1 MNVEET
7 GEGGAQGNDITTN
20 TNRLKKKRHGPQIS
34 GPKEQL

>member
-7 GEGGAQGNDITTN
+7 RGKNDITTN
-20 TNRLKKKRHGPQIS
+20 TNRLKVKKKRHGLHTS